1 MPPPILEFPPV
12 ELADEDGLLA
22 LGGGCDPQSLLLAY
36 RSGIFPWPINEESL
50 TWFAPPVRG
59 VIFLD
64 SVKISKSLRREM
76 KLKRYTVKR
85 DLQFLEVI
93 TNCAELKNRGDQNG
107 TWIIPEIISGYTELH
122 RLGYAH
128 SFESYFE
135 DQLVGG
141 LYGVRIG
148 RYFSGESSFYRMPN
162 ASKVAMVALIEYLIA
177 SGITW
182 LDCQTL
188 TPFAASF
195 GAVEITRTLYM
206 EMLRRDIG

>member
-1 MPPPILEFPPV
+1 MAPPILEFPPV

-22 LGGGCDPQSLLLAY
+22 LGGDCDPQSLLLAY
-36 RSGIFPWPINEESL
+36 RSGIFPWPIDEESL
-50 TWFAPPVRG
+50 TWFSPPVRG

-64 SVKISKSLRREM
+64 SVKISKSLRREL
-76 KLKRYTVKR
+76 KLKRYTVKM
-85 DLQFLEVI
+85 DLQFSKVI
-93 TNCAELKNRGDQNG
+93 ANCSELKNRGDQKG
-107 TWIIPEIISGYTELH
+107 TWIIPEIIAGYTELH
-122 RLGYAH
+122 RFGYAH

-135 DQLVGG
+135 DDLVGG
-141 LYGVRIG
+141 LYGVQIG

-177 SGITW
+177 AGITW

-195 GAVEITRTLYM
+195 GAVEVTRARYM

>member
-1 MPPPILEFPPV
+1 MPPPVLEFPPV

-22 LGGGCDPQSLLLAY
+22 IGGDCHPQSLLLAY
-36 RSGIFPWPINEESL
+36 RSGIFPWPINEESI
-50 TWFAPPVRG
+50 TWFAPPIRG

-64 SVKISKSLRREM
+64 SVKISKSLRREL
-76 KLKRYTVKR
+76 KLERYTVR
-85 DLQFLEVI
+85 RNHQFSEVI
-93 TNCAELKNRGDQNG
+93 ARCSELKNRGDQNG
-107 TWIIPEIISGYTELH
+107 TWIIPEIIAGYTELH

-135 DQLVGG
+135 GELVGG
-141 LYGVRIG
+141 LYGVQIG

-162 ASKVAMVALIEYLIA
+162 ASKVAMVALLAYLIE

-195 GAVEITRTLYM
+195 GAVEITRAQYM
-206 EMLRRDIG
+206 EILRRDMG